1 MGSES
6 VVLGQKVLA
15 PDTAPAPAST
25 FFIFGASG
33 DLTKRLLL
41 PSLYNLAHEGVLVDD
56 FAIVGVDHVA
66 QSEEDYRAFLT
77 DAVREL
83 PGSVDPEGETWRW
96 LISRIFYVS
105 GDFEDPATY
114 GRIRERLD
122 QRKAQTGNAVFY
134 LAVAPRFFAT
144 ISEQLGAAGLL
155 REAEGAFR
163 HVVVEKPFGSDM
175 PSAKALNRRLLAVA
189 DERQIYRIDHFL
201 GKETVQNMMAL
212 RFGNG
217 IFEPIWSK
225 EYIDHVQIT
234 AAETVT
240 VEQRGGF
247 YDATG
252 ALRDMVPNH
261 MFQLLAMTAMEP
273 PNSFDADAVRSEK
286 TKVIEAI
293 RHMRPSEAIGAA
305 VRGQYR
311 AGFVNGEAVK
321 DYRDEKDVHPDS
333 RTETY
338 VALKCF
344 VDSWRWNGV
353 PFYVRTGKA
362 LAVRRTEI
370 AIQFKR
376 APGVLFRHL
385 PTALK
390 PNLMVIHVQPD
401 EGVSL
406 RFAAKVPGRKVKLS
420 DVEMSFKYADYFKAA
435 PSTGYETLIYDCL
448 CGDPTLFQRA
458 DTIEAGWEAVEPILE
473 AVSGGENEVQFYS
486 AGSSGPAMSDVMLA
500 QDGFQW
506 LPLER
511 DRPR

>member
-1 MGSES
+1 MGSET

-15 PDTAPAPAST
+15 PDAAKAPAST

-41 PSLYNLAHEGVLVDD
+41 PSLYNLANEGVLDDD
-56 FAIVGVDHVA
+56 FAIIGVDGVER
-66 QSEEDYRAFLT
+66 SEEDYRAYLT
-77 DAVREL
+77 DEVKNL
-83 PGSVDPEGETWRW
+83 PGSLDTEGETWRW
-96 LISRIFYVS
+96 LMSRIGYIA
-105 GDFEDPATY
+105 GNFEDPATY
-114 GRIRERLD
+114 GRIRERQD
-122 QRKAQTGNAVFY
+122 ARAQQTRNAVFY

-144 ISEQLGAAGLL
+144 ISEQLGTAGLL
-155 REAEGAFR
+155 KEDEQTFR
-163 HVVVEKPFGSDM
+163 HVVVEKPFGTDL
-175 PSAKALNRRLLAVA
+175 PSARALNRRLLAVA
-189 DERQIYRIDHFL
+189 SERQIYRIDHFL

-217 IFEPIWSK
+217 IFEPIWTK

-240 VEQRGGF
+240 VEQRGRF

-252 ALRDMVPNH
+252 ALCDMVPNH
-261 MFQLLAMTAMEP
+261 LFQLLAMTAMEP
-273 PNSFDADAVRSEK
+273 PNSFDADAVRTEK

-293 RHMRPSEAIGAA
+293 RHMRPSDAIGMA

-321 DYRDEKDVHPDS
+321 DYRAEKDVDPKS

-406 RFAAKVPGRKVKLS
+406 RFAAKVPGRKVRLS
-420 DVEMSFKYADYFKAA
+420 EVEMDFRYTDYFKAA

-458 DTIEAGWEAVEPILE
+458 DTIEAGWEAVEPIIE
-473 AVSGGENEVQFYS
+473 AVRGGEDDVQFYS
-486 AGSSGPAMSDVMLA
+486 AGSNGPAMADVMLA

-511 DRPR
+511 ERTR

>member
-1 MGSES
+1 MASET
-6 VVLGQKVLA
+6 VVLGQKALA
-15 PDTAPAPAST
+15 ADAAPAPAST

-41 PSLYNLAHEGVLVDD
+41 PSLYNLAHEGVLDD
-56 FAIVGVDHVA
+56 AFAIVGVDRVE
-66 QSEEDYRAFLT
+66 QSEDDYRAYLT
-77 DAVREL
+77 DAVAGL
-83 PGSVDPEGETWRW
+83 PGSLDTAGESWKW
-96 LISRIFYVS
+96 LMSRVGYIA
-105 GDFEDPATY
+105 GDFGDPATY
-114 GRIRERLD
+114 GRIRELVQDR
-122 QRKAQTGNAVFY
+122 AGQTGNAVFY
-134 LAVAPRFFAT
+134 LAVAPRFFAD
-144 ISEQLGAAGLL
+144 IAEQLGAAGLL
-155 REAEGAFR
+155 EEQPDAFR
-163 HVVVEKPFGSDM
+163 HIVVEKPFGADLA
-175 PSAKALNRRLLAVA
+175 SARLLNKRLLSVA

-217 IFEPIWSK
+217 IFEPIWTK

-240 VEQRGGF
+240 VEQRGRF

-273 PNSFDADAVRSEK
+273 PNSFDADAVRTEK

-293 RHMRPSEAIGAA
+293 RHIKPSDAIGTA

-311 AGFVNGEAVK
+311 AGFVNGQPVK
-321 DYRDEKDVHPDS
+321 DYRAENDVASNS

-362 LAVRRTEI
+362 LATRRTEI

-376 APGVLFRHL
+376 APGVLFRNM
-385 PTALK
+385 PAALK
-390 PNLMVIHVQPD
+390 PNLLVIHVQPH
-401 EGVSL
+401 EGISL
-406 RFAAKVPGRKVKLS
+406 RFAAKVPGRKVRLS
-420 DVEMSFKYADYFKAA
+420 DVEMDFKYADYFKAA

-458 DTIEAGWEAVEPILE
+458 DTIEAGWEAVEPIIN
-473 AVSGGENEVQFYS
+473 AVTGGEDEVQFYS
-486 AGSSGPAMSDVMLA
+486 AGSSGPAMADVMLA

-506 LPLER
+506 LSLER
-511 DRPR
+511 SRAP

>member
-1 MGSES
+1 MAGET

-15 PDTAPAPAST
+15 PDAAPAPAST

-41 PSLYNLAHEGVLVDD
+41 PSLYNLAHEGVLSDD
-56 FAIVGVDHVA
+56 FAIIGVDYVERT
-66 QSEEDYRAFLT
+66 EEEYRDYLT
-77 DAVREL
+77 DATREL
-83 PGSVDPEGETWRW
+83 PGVCDVGGDTWAW
-96 LISRIFYVS
+96 LMSRIGYIA
-105 GDFEDPATY
+105 GNFEDPATY
-114 GRIRERLD
+114 GRIRERLEA
-122 QRKAQTGNAVFY
+122 RASQTGNAVFY
-134 LAVAPRFFAT
+134 LAVAPRFFAS
-144 ISEQLGAAGLL
+144 ISEQLGGAGLL
-155 REAEGAFR
+155 EEEAGAFR
-163 HVVVEKPFGSDM
+163 HIVVEKPFGNDLI
-175 PSAKALNRRLLAVA
+175 SARALNKRLLAIA
-189 DERQIYRIDHFL
+189 NERQIYRIDHFL

-217 IFEPIWSK
+217 IFEPIWNK

-240 VEQRGGF
+240 VEQRGRF

-261 MFQLLAMTAMEP
+261 LFQLLAMTAMEP
-273 PNSFDADAVRSEK
+273 PNSFDADAVRTEK

-293 RHMRPSEAIGAA
+293 RHMKPSDAIGAA

-311 AGFVNGEAVK
+311 AGIINGQTVK
-321 DYRDEKDVHPDS
+321 DYRAEKDVAPDS
-333 RTETY
+333 HTETY

-353 PFYVRTGKA
+353 PFYLRTGKA
-362 LAVRRTEI
+362 LAARRTEI

-385 PTALK
+385 PTALE

-406 RFAAKVPGRKVKLS
+406 RFAAKVPGRKVRLS
-420 DVEMSFKYADYFKAA
+420 DVEMDFKYTDYFNAA

-458 DTIEAGWEAVEPILE
+458 DTIEAGWEAVEPIID
-473 AVSGGENEVQFYS
+473 AVSAGADKVHFYS

-500 QDGFQW
+500 QDGFEW
-506 LPLER
+506 LSLER
-511 DRPR
+511 SRAP

>member
-6 VVLGQKVLA
+6 VILGRKVLA

-41 PSLYNLAHEGVLVDD
+41 PSLYNLANEGVLADD
-56 FAIVGVDHVA
+56 FTIIGVDHVE
-66 QSEEDYRAFLT
+66 QSEEDYRAYLT
-77 DAVREL
+77 DSVAEL
-83 PGSVDPEGETWRW
+83 PGSLDTEGEAWRW
-96 LISRIFYVS
+96 LMSRIGYVS

-122 QRKAQTGNAVFY
+122 QRKQQTGNAVFY
-134 LAVAPRFFAT
+134 LAVAPRFFAV

-155 REAEGAFR
+155 KEEEGSFR
-163 HVVVEKPFGSDM
+163 HIVVEKPFGSDM

-240 VEQRGGF
+240 VEQRGRF

-273 PNSFDADAVRSEK
+273 PNSFDADAVRTEK

-293 RHMRPSEAIGAA
+293 RHMRPSDAIGAA

-321 DYRDEKDVHPDS
+321 DYRAEKDVAPDS

-406 RFAAKVPGRKVKLS
+406 RFAAKVPGRKVRLS
-420 DVEMSFKYADYFKAA
+420 DVEMSFKYTDYFKAA

-458 DTIEAGWEAVEPILE
+458 DTIEAGWEAVEPILQ
-473 AVSGGENEVQFYS
+473 AVMGGEDEVQFYS
-486 AGSSGPAMSDVMLA
+486 AGSSGPAMADVMLA

>member
-1 MGSES
+1 MGSEN

-25 FFIFGASG
+25 LFIFGASG

-41 PSLYNLAHEGVLVDD
+41 PSLYNLAHEGVLDD
-56 FAIVGVDHVA
+56 GFAIFGVDHTP
-66 QSEEDYRAFLT
+66 SSDEEYRAYLT
-77 DAVREL
+77 EAAASL
-83 PGSVDPEGETWRW
+83 PGVCDTGGDTWSW
-96 LISRIFYVS
+96 LMSRVS
-105 GDFEDPATY
+105 YITGDFENPQTY
-114 GRIRERLD
+114 GGIGERLAE
-122 QRKAQTGNAVFY
+122 RAKITGNAVFY
-134 LAVAPRFFAT
+134 LAVAPRFFGT

-155 REAEGAFR
+155 KEDDKAFR
-163 HVVVEKPFGSDM
+163 HIVVEKPFGTDL
-175 PSAKALNRRLLAVA
+175 PSAKALNARLLAVA
-189 DERQIYRIDHFL
+189 AERQIYRIDHFL

-234 AAETVT
+234 AAETVS
-240 VEQRGGF
+240 VEQRGRF

-273 PNSFDADAVRSEK
+273 PNSFDADAVRTEK

-293 RHMRPSEAIGAA
+293 RHIKPSDAIGTA

-311 AGFVNGEAVK
+311 AGFVNGQPVK
-321 DYRDEKDVHPDS
+321 DYRAENDVASNS

-362 LAVRRTEI
+362 LATRRTEI

-376 APGVLFRHL
+376 APGVLFRNM
-385 PTALK
+385 PAALK
-390 PNLMVIHVQPD
+390 PNLLVIHVQPH
-401 EGVSL
+401 EGISL
-406 RFAAKVPGRKVKLS
+406 RFAAKVPGRKVRLS
-420 DVEMSFKYADYFKAA
+420 DVEMDFKYADYFKAA

-458 DTIEAGWEAVEPILE
+458 DTIEAGWEAVESIIE
-473 AVSGGENEVQFYS
+473 AVSAGDDDVQFYS

-511 DRPR
+511 EPAP

>member
-1 MGSES
+1 MGSET

-15 PDTAPAPAST
+15 PDAAPAPAST

-41 PSLYNLAHEGVLVDD
+41 PSLYNLANEGVLADD
-56 FAIVGVDHVA
+56 FAIIGVDHVER
-66 QSEEDYRAFLT
+66 SEEEYRAFLT
-77 DAVREL
+77 EEIAKL
-83 PGSVDPEGETWRW
+83 PGSCDTSGETWRW
-96 LISRIFYVS
+96 LMNRIGYMA

-122 QRKAQTGNAVFY
+122 GRAQLTCNAVFY

-144 ISEQLGAAGLL
+144 IAEQLGAAGLL
-155 REAEGAFR
+155 KEERGFR
-163 HVVVEKPFGSDM
+163 HVVVEKPFGTDL
-175 PSAKALNRRLLAVA
+175 PSARALNRRLLSIAN
-189 DERQIYRIDHFL
+189 ERQIYRIDHFL

-217 IFEPIWSK
+217 IFEPIWTK

-247 YDATG
+247 YDTTG

-273 PNSFDADAVRSEK
+273 PNSFDADAVRTEK

-311 AGFVNGEAVK
+311 AGFVNGQPVK
-321 DYRDEKDVHPDS
+321 DYRAEKDVDPDS

-338 VALKCF
+338 LALKCF

-362 LAVRRTEI
+362 LAKRRTEI

-376 APGVLFRHL
+376 APGVLFSHL

-390 PNLMVIHVQPD
+390 PNMMVIHVQPD

-406 RFAAKVPGRKVKLS
+406 RFAAKVPGRKVRLS
-420 DVEMSFKYADYFKAA
+420 DVQMDFKYTDYFKAA

-473 AVSGGENEVQFYS
+473 AVAGGENDVQFYA
-486 AGSSGPAMSDVMLA
+486 AGSDGPAMSDVMLA

-511 DRPR
+511 DRAR